1 MWIFSMEWY
10 ARVNCPPSFVSTV
23 NPFQTMSFDAKF
35 IFPLTLGGIYGNSD
49 SSVMDMP
56 GEWEHL
62 KCIDFSVLLLCSGCL
77 SVLGYFKSRLRR
89 RKFHLP
95 KLSSLNLRLE
105 IRLLMAGLLR
115 KVLTFHALDHETK
128 VSIFLRFIISV
139 FVVCVSGDYFSP
151 ESLGRPMARNL
162 NVASD
167 GRKHIGCRSVY
178 YTLVFMK
185 IYFAHI
191 VLSILAVGWRKFGT
205 KHCWNRLT

>member
-1 MWIFSMEWY
+1 
-10 ARVNCPPSFVSTV
+10 
-23 NPFQTMSFDAKF
+23 
-35 IFPLTLGGIYGNSD
+35 
-49 SSVMDMP
+49 MDMP

-162 NVASD
+162 NVASY

-191 VLSILAVGWRKFGT
+191 VLSILAVG
-205 KHCWNRLT
+205 